1 MTPDEF
7 DTVCATLGL
16 TTSDVAMITGNTMR
30 AIQFWRVGKN
40 PVPQATAIL
49 LIGMATGKI
58 DMDWVADQ
66 VAKLQPPVA
75 QFA

>member
-7 DTVCATLGL
+7 DDVCATLGL
-16 TTSDVAMITGNTMR
+16 NTSDVAMITGNTMR
-30 AIQFWRVGKN
+30 AIQFWRSGKN

-49 LIGMATGKI
+49 LTGMATGDI
-58 DMDWVADQ
+58 DMGWVADQ
-66 VAKLQPPVA
+66 VAKFQQPVA

>member
-7 DTVCATLGL
+7 DDVCATLGL
-16 TTSDVAMITGNTMR
+16 NTSDVAMITGNTVR
-30 AIQFWRVGKN
+30 AVQFWRVGKN

-49 LIGMATGKI
+49 LTGMATGDI
-58 DMDWVADQ
+58 DMGWVADQ
-66 VAKLQPPVA
+66 VAKFQQPVA

>member
-1 MTPDEF
+1 MTPFEF
-7 DTVCATLGL
+7 EDVCTSLGL
-16 TTSDVAMITGNTMR
+16 NNSDVAMITGNSMR
-30 AIQFWRVGKN
+30 AIQFWRSGKN

-49 LIGMATGKI
+49 LTGMASGNI

-66 VAKLQPPVA
+66 VAKFQQPVA

>member
-1 MTPDEF
+1 MTPFEF
-7 DTVCATLGL
+7 EDVCTSLGL
-16 TTSDVAMITGNTMR
+16 NNSDVAMITGNSMR

-49 LIGMATGKI
+49 LTGMASGNI

-66 VAKLQPPVA
+66 VAKFQQPVA

>member
-1 MTPDEF
+1 MTPFEF
-7 DTVCATLGL
+7 EDVCTSLGL
-16 TTSDVAMITGNTMR
+16 NNSDVAMITGNSMR
-30 AIQFWRVGKN
+30 AIQFWRSGKN

-49 LIGMATGKI
+49 LNGMATGRI

-66 VAKLQPPVA
+66 VAKFQQPVA

>member
-1 MTPDEF
+1 VTPDEF
-7 DTVCATLGL
+7 EDVCASLGL
-16 TTSDVAMITGNTMR
+16 NNSDVAMITGNNMR

-49 LIGMATGKI
+49 LTGMATGNF
-58 DMDWVADQ
+58 DMGWVADQ
-66 VAKLQPPVA
+66 VARFQQPVA

>member
-7 DTVCATLGL
+7 EDVCASLGL
-16 TTSDVAMITGNTMR
+16 NNSDIAMITGNTMR
-30 AIQFWRVGKN
+30 AIQFWRSGKN

-49 LIGMATGKI
+49 LTGMATGDI
-58 DMDWVADQ
+58 DMGWVADQ
-66 VAKLQPPVA
+66 VAKFQQPVA

>member
-7 DTVCATLGL
+7 SEICGQLGL
-16 TTSDVAMITGNTMR
+16 NTADVALLTGNTTR
-30 AIQFWRVGKN
+30 AVQLWRAGAN
-40 PVPQATAIL
+40 PVPQATSIL
-49 LIGMATGKI
+49 LTGMATGKI

-66 VAKLQPPVA
+66 VARFQQPVA

>member
-1 MTPDEF
+1 VTPDEF
-7 DTVCATLGL
+7 TEVCGQLGL
-16 TTSDVAMITGNTMR
+16 TTADVALMTGNTAR
-30 AIQFWRVGKN
+30 AVQLWRAGAN

-49 LIGMATGKI
+49 LNGMATGTI

-66 VAKLQPPVA
+66 VARFQQPVA

>member
-1 MTPDEF
+1 VSPDEF
-7 DTVCATLGL
+7 DDVCATLGL
-16 TTSDVAMITGNTMR
+16 NTSDVALLTGNTVR

-49 LIGMATGKI
+49 LTGMATGDI
-58 DMDWVADQ
+58 DMGWVADQ
-66 VAKLQPPVA
+66 VAKLQQPVA

>member
-7 DTVCATLGL
+7 SDICTSLGL
-16 TTSDVAMITGNTMR
+16 TNSDVAMITGNTMR
-30 AIQFWRVGKN
+30 AVQLWRAGKN

-49 LIGMATGKI
+49 LNGMATGAI

-66 VAKLQPPVA
+66 VSRFEYPATQID
-75 QFA
+75 

>member
-1 MTPDEF
+1 MTPFEF
-7 DTVCATLGL
+7 EDVCASLGL
-16 TTSDVAMITGNTMR
+16 NNSDVAMITGNSMR
-30 AIQFWRVGKN
+30 AIQFWRSGKN

-49 LIGMATGKI
+49 LNGMATGRI

-66 VAKLQPPVA
+66 VAKFQQPVA

>member
-1 MTPDEF
+1 MSPDEF
-7 DTVCATLGL
+7 EDVCTSLGL
-16 TTSDVAMITGNTMR
+16 TNSDIALITGNTMR

-49 LIGMATGKI
+49 LNGMATGNI

-66 VAKLQPPVA
+66 VAKFQQPVA